1 MQSVGTYFPALVP
14 TVPPIRTPGI
24 DRATTYQ
31 TGVADNAWTSA
42 PTPAAIP
49 RTKTLVATATR
60 GGTRHR
66 TTSWV
71 VTTSVRPV
79 TNAAIVPS
87 ATPGS
92 RRRQ

>member
-1 MQSVGTYFPALVP
+1 
-14 TVPPIRTPGI
+14 
-24 DRATTYQ
+24 
-31 TGVADNAWTSA
+31 
-42 PTPAAIP
+42 
-49 RTKTLVATATR
+49 
-60 GGTRHR
+60 
-66 TTSWV
+66 